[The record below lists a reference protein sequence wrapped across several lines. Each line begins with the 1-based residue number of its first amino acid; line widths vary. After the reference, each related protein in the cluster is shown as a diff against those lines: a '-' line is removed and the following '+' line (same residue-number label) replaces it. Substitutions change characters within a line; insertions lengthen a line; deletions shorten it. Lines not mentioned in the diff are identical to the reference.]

1 MRSVASTAVDD
12 RLVSTGSRRVWTTP
26 YTLPRR
32 QIADGI
38 VKLKVI
44 AKCHGNALSAGAN
57 FAESLQIERGSSASR
72 NLFGSLVFRCE
83 AHIYS
88 SPLQKKGNPKN
99 VLK

>member
-12 RLVSTGSRRVWTTP
+12 RLVSTATRRVWTTP

-57 FAESLQIERGSSASR
+57 FAESPQIERASSAS
-72 NLFGSLVFRCE
+72 LFGSLVFRCE